1 MNMHEIEK
9 EPKNDKIAFI
19 LSTRNIKE
27 NFSSTQYNE
36 LWEIYEQ
43 MSDDEINIEFDI
55 LINYK
60 GGE

>member
-9 EPKNDKIAFI
+9 EPRNNKIAFI
-19 LSTRNIKE
+19 LSTRNMREK
-27 NFSSTQYNE
+27 FSDAQYKK

-55 LINYK
+55 LINY
-60 GGE
+60 